1 MQSNPLQSHVKVLVK
16 SQEKS
21 FDGSKITT
29 TIEIGHDRP
38 KAICHWIFCPT
49 FPEKLFQDL
58 KSHIWE
64 KSFSG
69 VIAGKALNQSYCSI
83 IQSGINGIN

>member
-16 SQEKS
+16 PQEKS
-21 FDGSKITT
+21 FDGSKTT
-29 TIEIGHDRP
+29 TNIEIGHDRT
-38 KAICHWIFCPT
+38 KAIYHRIFCPT
-49 FPEKLFQDL
+49 FPAKLFQGL

-64 KSFSG
+64 NSFSG

-83 IQSGINGIN
+83 I